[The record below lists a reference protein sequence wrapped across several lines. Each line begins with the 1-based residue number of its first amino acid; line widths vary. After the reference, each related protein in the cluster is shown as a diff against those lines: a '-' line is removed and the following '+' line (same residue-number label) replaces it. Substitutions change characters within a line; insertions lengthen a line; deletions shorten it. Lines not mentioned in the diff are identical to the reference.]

1 MEPLIIKD
9 RLSERPFQEKVYGGG
24 LLHLLYPKSPFLK
37 VLSWPLLQLIVKLP
51 FFSAF
56 FGYLQRR
63 PSSKKRIEPFIRDF
77 GLNMEEFEKKAS
89 EFISFDDFFTRKL
102 KPQVRRLEGDLIIPA
117 DGRYRFIPN
126 LSEEGFFY
134 VKGQKFNLEE
144 LVQDSS
150 LAQRFE
156 GGSLV
161 IARLAPPDY
170 HRFHFPCAAHA
181 TKPRLIKGPLYSVN
195 PIALKQKLSIVTQ
208 NKRVLTELK
217 SETFGHILYVD
228 VGATCVGSIHQTF
241 YQKSAAL
248 QSSVQVE
255 KGQEK
260 GFFGF
265 GASTVLL
272 VFERGK
278 IIFEKDL
285 TSKENNQDPLEILC
299 RFGQKLGQSL

>member
-9 RLSERPFQEKVYGGG
+9 RLSKRLFQEKVYGGG
-24 LLHLLYPKSPFLK
+24 LLQLLYPKSPLLK
-37 VLSWPLLQLIVKLP
+37 VLSWPFLQLIVKLP

-63 PSSKKRIEPFIRDF
+63 PSSKKRIEPFIQDF
-77 GLNMEEFEKKAS
+77 DLNMEEFEKKAC

-102 KPQVRRLEGDLIIPA
+102 KPQARRLEGDLIIPA

-126 LSEEGFFY
+126 LSEENFFY

-144 LVQDSS
+144 LVQDTSV
-150 LAQRFE
+150 AQRFQ

-170 HRFHFPCAAHA
+170 HRFHFPCTAHA

-195 PIALKQKLSIVTQ
+195 PIALKQNLSILTQ
-208 NKRVLTELK
+208 NKRILTELK
-217 SETFGHILYVD
+217 SKTFGHILYVD

-241 YQKSAAL
+241 YEKNADLSAGI
-248 QSSVQVE
+248 QVE

-272 VFERGK
+272 VFEPGK

-285 TSKENNQDPLEILC
+285 TSKENSQDQYEIFC
-299 RFGQKLGQSL
+299 RFGQKLGHSL